1 MLLKLCRLVL
11 RRTQQAA
18 GRLDIF
24 AARGAG
30 GRVDA
35 FGGQSSTE
43 RDHGPVVGGE
53 IGRSG
58 NFMETD
64 QVDPA
69 LQSPQEARQFPD
81 VPGGVIHPAEQNM
94 SLIHF

>member
-24 AARGAG
+24 AAGGAD
-30 GRVDA
+30 GRVYA
-35 FGGQSSTE
+35 FGGQSITE

-53 IGRSG
+53 IRRSG

-69 LQSPQEARQFPD
+69 LDAVQQA
-81 VPGGVIHPAEQNM
+81 A
-94 SLIHF
+94 